1 MKTETKADSE
11 SKAKNPQ
18 IQNPDSK
25 TTTPQPHNAPRS
37 HRPHI
42 MILATGGTIAGVA
55 ADPHSSEYQAGVLS
69 IETLLNTLP
78 TTSTTL
84 TYEQLA
90 NIDSADMTDS
100 LWLTLAKRVNALLA
114 RDDIDGIVITHGS
127 DTMEESAFFLHL
139 TLSSGKPV
147 VLTGAMRPSNAIS
160 ADGAKNLYNAIA
172 LASHSN
178 ARNKGVMIVM
188 NDRIQSARYG
198 AKTHTHNLDALTSPN
213 SGDMGYILDGRAHF
227 YYTLPLHTTQRTFCV
242 DTLTQLPKVAILY
255 SYANDYSGVA
265 ARALYEV
272 GIEGIVVAGSG
283 AGNIHRAHKEVLQEL
298 MQQGLVVV
306 VSTRVGCGIVQV
318 GEVDSKCGFISARSL
333 NPQKARVLLALAL
346 THTNNPAEIAQIFAQ
361 Y

>member
-1 MKTETKADSE
+1 MQCA
-11 SKAKNPQ
+11 
-18 IQNPDSK
+18 
-25 TTTPQPHNAPRS
+25 TTPPLTPQDSISTQCTNAKSPR
-37 HRPHI
+37 PNVV
-42 MILATGGTIAGVA
+42 ILATGGTIAGVA
-55 ADPHSSEYQAGVLS
+55 SSHTQSIDYKAGALGIEVL
-69 IETLLNTLP
+69 LDTLP
-78 TTSTTL
+78 ELGALATL
-84 TYEQLA
+84 QWEQVA

-114 RDDIDGIVITHGS
+114 QEHIDGVVITHGS
-127 DTMEESAFFLHL
+127 DTMEESAFFLQL
-139 TLSSGKPV
+139 VVASPKPV

-265 ARALYEV
+265 ARALYAA
-272 GIEGIVVAGSG
+272 GIEGIIVAGSG
-283 AGNIHRAHKEVLQEL
+283 AGSIHRAHKEVLQEL

-318 GEVDSKCGFISARSL
+318 GGVDSKRGFISARSL
-333 NPQKARVLLALAL
+333 NPQKARALLLLAL
-346 THTNNPAEIAQIFAQ
+346 TRTRNPAEIAQIFGE